1 MCHNFW
7 TKVEKSRHS
16 VLMSEMVLA
25 RHSRRKKNLTDLIH
39 GMKVLS
45 HILQFLVLQNTL
57 SLKCMKLFHIGLI
70 SLLQVHSLCKNVN
83 NSKFKCVD
91 L

>member
-1 MCHNFW
+1 MELNPISWIYLAKRPHNFW
-7 TKVEKSRHS
+7 TKSIKNDYS
-16 VLMSEMVLA
+16 VVMSEMVLA

-57 SLKCMKLFHIGLI
+57 SLKCMKPFHI
-70 SLLQVHSLCKNVN
+70 
-83 NSKFKCVD
+83 
-91 L
+91 